1 MAKKQELKLNKIGWT
16 NCGAEV
22 LFDPGTQVLNC
33 NFCGSTFEVEE
44 AVEEKVITP
53 DGILPF
59 SIKKSAFCWR
69 ISLNSA
75 SGKFITKLK

>member
-1 MAKKQELKLNKIGWT
+1 MAKKQELKLNKIGCT

-59 SIKKSAFCWR
+59 SIKKEMFRNLYRESNEIYRKSSETC
-69 ISLNSA
+69 
-75 SGKFITKLK
+75 